1 MLFGKC
7 VVTGGAGF
15 IGSNLTRRLVDLAKE
30 VVVIDNLSTGQIANL
45 KDGINFV
52 YGDIRDLEL
61 LKKVLNDTEIVFHL
75 AALPSVKRSVEDPVS
90 TNANNVQGTLNV
102 LVAAKERYVD
112 RVIFASSSS
121 VYGNSDELPK
131 HEDMTP
137 KPISPYAVSKLA
149 GEQYAKAFY
158 DIYGL
163 KTVILRYFCI
173 FGPMQSPNSEYS
185 AVIPKFIKKMLNDE
199 RPEIYGDGNQTRDF
213 TYVDNVV
220 EANILA
226 TKSEKAIGQVINIG
240 SGEQHSLN
248 ELFSILSSL
257 LGKNLRPIYHEFRK
271 GDVRHS
277 RASIKEAR
285 ELLGYNVVIPFE
297 VGLKKTIE
305 YILSGRKEKTNNT

>member
-248 ELFSILSSL
+248 ELVRFLNNKLGKHISPIYLPARMADIYHSAASIDKAKSIL
-257 LGKNLRPIYHEFRK
+257 RYMP
-271 GDVRHS
+271 
-277 RASIKEAR
+277 
-285 ELLGYNVVIPFE
+285 VVMFDEGLDKMLSYFE
-297 VGLKKTIE
+297 
-305 YILSGRKEKTNNT
+305 KEKC